1 MDILLTK
8 IKEVSI
14 AARAWSILG
23 LFAIG
28 LLANTFLNIN
38 KSREHMR
45 DNYEH
50 GVATIVESA
59 LGVISHY
66 HQKMLNGELS
76 EPVAKARALETIS
89 VMRFD
94 GDNYIFI
101 GDNNGVQ
108 LATGVTSL
116 LGKNIMNLQD
126 SEGHYFVKQLYE
138 VARNGGGFVDYYWQ
152 NPDKQTLDPKTSYAA
167 LFQPWDWMVGSG
179 MNMKALEAAMYRS
192 EIASFTYAAAILLVL
207 SIMVAYFIKTITSP
221 LKRTL
226 KAMQTLSQGEGDL
239 TQRLAEEGSKELIY
253 LARYFNQFVASIQSI
268 MLHISDSGTQVSASA
283 TQLSDSVHH
292 IDDSLNQQQ
301 NDVDMLAT
309 AMTQMLATVE
319 EVASRTS
326 ESNDASRQAA
336 KETQNSHVIVDKNV
350 AEANALAEQ
359 INSAVTVVQQLA
371 TDAKNVDTVLEV
383 IRGVAEQTNLLA
395 LNAAIEAARAGEQGR
410 GFAVV
415 ADEVRTL
422 SQRTQESTVE
432 IQNIVEKL
440 QNGAQNVVVVM
451 NQGADKANQA
461 SHLSVQAGESLNLIN
476 QEVHTIEEMAQHIA
490 TAAEQQTVTV
500 NDINRNVVSL
510 SDMATSVSQESAQMA
525 SSGKELRRVSENLM
539 GMINRFKL
547 A

>member
-1 MDILLTK
+1 MLVTK
-8 IKEVSI
+8 FKEVSI
-14 AARAWSILG
+14 AARAWSILV

-28 LLANTFLNIN
+28 LLANTVLNIE

-45 DNYEH
+45 ENYEQ
-50 GVATIVESA
+50 GVENLVESS
-59 LGVISHY
+59 LGVLGHY
-66 HQKMLNGELS
+66 HQKMLNGDLS
-76 EPVAKARALETIS
+76 ESVAKERALEAIS
-89 VMRFD
+89 SMRFD

-101 GDNNGVQ
+101 GDSNGVQ
-108 LATGVTSL
+108 LATGVASL
-116 LGKNIMNLQD
+116 LGTNIMDLQD
-126 SEGHYFVKQLYE
+126 SEGRYFVRELYQ
-138 VARNGGGFVDYYWQ
+138 VARSGGGFVDYHWN

-167 LFQPWDWMVGSG
+167 MFQPWNWMVGSG
-179 MNMKALEAAMYRS
+179 MNMKALEAAMVRS
-192 EIASFTYAAAILLVL
+192 EVASLTYAAGILLVL
-207 SIMVAYFIKTITSP
+207 VIVVAYFIKTITSP

-226 KAMQTLSQGEGDL
+226 KAMQMLSQGEGDL
-239 TQRLAEEGSKELIY
+239 TQRLNEEGSKELIY
-253 LARYFNQFVASIQSI
+253 LARYFNQFVASIQGI
-268 MLHISDSGTQVSASA
+268 MLKISDAGTQVSASA
-283 TQLSDSVHH
+283 TQLADSVHH
-292 IDDSLNQQQ
+292 IDDNLNQQQ

-309 AMTQMLATVE
+309 AMTEMLATVE
-319 EVASRTS
+319 EVASRTA

-350 AEANALAEQ
+350 VEANALAEQ
-359 INSAVTVVQQLA
+359 INEAVAVVQQLA
-371 TDAKNVDTVLEV
+371 SDAKNVDTVLEV

-422 SQRTQESTVE
+422 SQRTQESTIE

-440 QNGAQNVVVVM
+440 QTGAENVVVVM
-451 NQGADKANQA
+451 NQGAQKATQA
-461 SHLSVQAGESLNLIN
+461 SQLSTQAGQTLNLIN

-510 SDMATSVSQESAQMA
+510 SDMASSVSQESTQMA

-539 GMINRFKL
+539 GTIRRFKL

>member
-1 MDILLTK
+1 MDILLTR

-28 LLANTFLNIN
+28 LLANTLLNID

-45 DNYEH
+45 ENYEQ
-50 GVATIVESA
+50 GVATMVESA
-59 LGVISHY
+59 LGVISYY

-76 EPVAKARALETIS
+76 EPVAKTRALETIS
-89 VMRFD
+89 AMRFD

-101 GDNNGVQ
+101 GDSSGVQ
-108 LATGVTSL
+108 LATGVQSL
-116 LGKNIMNLQD
+116 LGENIMNLQD
-126 SEGHYFVKQLYE
+126 SEGRYFVKQLYE

-152 NPDKQTLDPKTSYAA
+152 NPGKQTLDPKTSYAA

-179 MNMKALEAAMYRS
+179 MNMKALEADMYRS
-192 EIASFTYAAAILLVL
+192 EIASITYAAGILLVL
-207 SIMVAYFIKTITSP
+207 SLVVAYFIKTITTP

-253 LARYFNQFVASIQSI
+253 LARYFNQFVASIQAI
-268 MLHISDSGTQVSASA
+268 MLNISDSGTQVSASA
-283 TQLSDSVHH
+283 AQLSDSVHH

-350 AEANALAEQ
+350 TEANALAQQ
-359 INSAVTVVQQLA
+359 INSAVAVVQQLA
-371 TDAKNVDTVLEV
+371 ADANNVDTVLEV

-440 QNGAQNVVVVM
+440 QAGAQNVVDVM

-461 SHLSVQAGESLNLIN
+461 SQLSVQAGSSLNLIN